1 MFGNLDAGSLEA
13 LVSQNR
19 PLSKV
24 AGSNPLLGTQMLSSF
39 GSALDTSDITGHMME
54 HKGALRATIW
64 LFKSDQPDA
73 W

>member
-1 MFGNLDAGSLEA
+1 MDTGSLEA

-19 PLSKV
+19 PHTRS
-24 AGSNPLLGTQMLSSF
+24 SNPLMGTQMLSSF

-54 HKGALRATIW
+54 HKGALRAAIW